1 MDKDRLLGKR
11 KREKVSEQA
20 EIENEEV
27 QSEKLLVKNLAFEAT
42 ADEIRELFMQFG
54 HIKKVRLP
62 TKVNSNHHR
71 GFGFVEFA
79 TKDEA
84 KLAFKELQH
93 SHLYNRKLVIEY
105 AKTNSSADAKVT
117 PEIEAKPKEPEKKR
131 RRLK

>member
-1 MDKDRLLGKR
+1 M
-11 KREKVSEQA
+11 
-20 EIENEEV
+20 
-27 QSEKLLVKNLAFEAT
+27 SEKLLVKNLAFEST

-84 KLAFKELQH
+84 KLAFKEL
-93 SHLYNRKLVIEY
+93 
-105 AKTNSSADAKVT
+105 
-117 PEIEAKPKEPEKKR
+117 
-131 RRLK
+131 